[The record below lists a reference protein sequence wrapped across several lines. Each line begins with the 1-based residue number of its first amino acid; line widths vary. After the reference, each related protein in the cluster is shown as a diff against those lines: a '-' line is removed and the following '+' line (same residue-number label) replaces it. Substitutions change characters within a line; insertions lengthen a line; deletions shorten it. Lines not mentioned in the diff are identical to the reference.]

1 MANSSD
7 VVVTHQVAPA
17 QSRPRTGMSR
27 LKLRREVVGWLF
39 IMPWFLGF
47 LIFSLGPFL
56 ASLWLSFTSWEL
68 IGPANWVGTRNYTT
82 LFTQDL
88 RFTKTLFNSLY
99 YTVFYVPLTLVL
111 AFFIAIL
118 LNEQVKG
125 RAFFRTA
132 FYLPSV
138 SSGVGTMLLW
148 VWLLNNDGLLNYFL
162 GRVGIN
168 GPNWLGSTQ
177 WAMPAL
183 IMMSLWG
190 LGGTMIIYLAGLQAI
205 PQYLYEA
212 VAIDG
217 GGAWAKLWHVT
228 IPQMTPSIFFTLII
242 GIIDSLQVFSAAYVM
257 TEGGPADST
266 LFYLLYLYYQAFRY
280 FRMGYASAMA
290 WMLFLLILVL
300 TLVQLRLARR
310 WVYYEGQE
318 SH

>member
-7 VVVTHQVAPA
+7 AVVSRQLAPM
-17 QSRPRTGMSR
+17 QSRPRTGISR
-27 LKLRREVVGWLF
+27 LKLRRNVVGWLF

-56 ASLWLSFTSWEL
+56 TSLWLSFTSWEL
-68 IGPANWVGTRNYTT
+68 IGPANWVGTRNFTT
-82 LFTQDL
+82 IFTEDQ

-111 AFFIAIL
+111 AFFIALL

-125 RAFFRTA
+125 RALFRTA

-148 VWLLNNDGLLNYFL
+148 VWLLNNDGLVNYFL
-162 GRVGIN
+162 GVVGID
-168 GPNWLGSTQ
+168 GPNWLGSTE

-217 GGAWAKLWHVT
+217 GGAWAKLRHVT
-228 IPQMTPSIFFTLII
+228 FPQMTPSIFFTLII
-242 GIIDSLQVFSAAYVM
+242 GVIDSLQVFSAAYVM

-300 TLVQLRLARR
+300 TIVQLRLARR

>member
-1 MANSSD
+1 MANTSGA
-7 VVVTHQVAPA
+7 VVNRQIALM
-17 QSRPRTGMSR
+17 QNQPRTRMSR
-27 LKLRREVVGWLF
+27 LKLRRNIVGWLF

-56 ASLWLSFTSWEL
+56 SSLYLSFTSWEL
-68 IGPANWVGTRNYTT
+68 IGPANWVGTRNFTT

-99 YTVFYVPLTLVL
+99 YTVFYVPLTMAL

-118 LNEQVKG
+118 LNEQVRG

-148 VWLLNNDGLLNYFL
+148 VWLLNNDGLVNYFL
-162 GRVGIN
+162 RMVGIH

-177 WAMPAL
+177 WAMPSL
-183 IMMSLWG
+183 ILMSLWG
-190 LGGTMIIYLAGLQAI
+190 VGGTMIIYLAGLQGI

-212 VAIDG
+212 VSIDG

-228 IPQMTPSIFFTLII
+228 IPQMTPSIFFTMII
-242 GIIDSLQVFSAAYVM
+242 GVIDSLQVFTAAYVM

-290 WMLFLLILVL
+290 WMLFSLILVL
-300 TLVQLRLARR
+300 TIVQLRLARR
-310 WVYYEGQE
+310 WVYYEGRE
-318 SH
+318 SN

>member
-1 MANSSD
+1 
-7 VVVTHQVAPA
+7 
-17 QSRPRTGMSR
+17 
-27 LKLRREVVGWLF
+27 
-39 IMPWFLGF
+39 
-47 LIFSLGPFL
+47 
-56 ASLWLSFTSWEL
+56 
-68 IGPANWVGTRNYTT
+68 VGTRNFTT

-99 YTVFYVPLTLVL
+99 YTVFYVPLTLIL

-162 GRVGIN
+162 GLLGID

-183 IMMSLWG
+183 ILMSLWG

-212 VAIDG
+212 VSIDG
-217 GGAWAKLWHVT
+217 GGAWAKLLHVT
-228 IPQMTPSIFFTLII
+228 LPQMTPSIFFTLII

-300 TLVQLRLARR
+300 TIVQLRLARR

-318 SH
+318 SN